1 MIFEYA
7 EIHLLDTPYFL
18 DKGYDYFIPADMR
31 GEIKVGSLVSVPF
44 GMANRRQMAVVSA
57 LKERALDPTIP
68 CKPIISL
75 GDARLA
81 LTDEQLKL
89 CFFLKEQ
96 TLCTFGE
103 AHRAVI
109 PSAVMSQLVE
119 VYVASESDE
128 PDENTISTFDR
139 STLSVY
145 EYIRKQGSVRFDLL
159 KSKFGGGVDASL
171 RKLRECGAVFRT
183 HVIRNKEEK
192 TENHYQLNIDTG
204 RALSIADG
212 ADADVKLRSVMHR
225 EILRALANAEGARLS
240 EAELCEMTGASHAQ
254 IKALVDK
261 GLVQKLALKVDR
273 SIVDEYIGTPREFEL
288 SAQQSEALATL
299 EGLLDSGE
307 PKAALLHGI
316 TGSGKTCVMM
326 KIIDR
331 VLADNRGVILLLP
344 EIALTPQTLTL
355 FCSRYGSR
363 VAVIHSALS
372 AGERLDTYTR
382 IKEGRAD
389 LVIGTRSAVFA
400 PVRDLGLIII
410 DEEQEHTYKSDM
422 DPKYHARDIA
432 RFRCTYNNALM
443 LLASATPSLESY
455 KKAMDGKYTLIKLTE
470 RFGEARLPD
479 VTVYDM
485 RPEMQSG
492 NLSPLGAM
500 LCRKLVKNKADGGQS
515 ILFLNRRGYN
525 NFLSCRDCGESVKC
539 PVCSVS
545 MTYHTIGGSYD
556 RGELRCH
563 WCGRRAPTP
572 TECPSCH
579 GTHIARMGYGTQR
592 VEQEIS
598 SLLPDASVLRMD
610 ADSAS
615 TKYAYEEKLGVFRRH
630 EADILLGTQMVT
642 KGHDFPDVT
651 LVGVLLA
658 DASLYLDDY
667 RASER
672 TFAMITQVIGRAGR
686 AQMRGEAIIQTN
698 NPDNECIKLACAQ
711 DYEAFYEAEIRLRKL
726 LVFPPF
732 CDIALLT
739 LSGANETEVLK
750 AARVLADTVKD
761 FSAKEFSDV
770 PLISFG
776 PFEAPV
782 YKVENKYRMR
792 MILKCR
798 LNKRSRAMLS
808 EIMIKFS
815 KANVKGLSLSVD
827 LNPSNI

>member
-18 DKGYDYFIPADMR
+18 DKGYDYFIPADLR
-31 GEIKVGSLVSVPF
+31 DGIRVGMLVSVPF

-57 LKERALDPTIP
+57 LRERPSDPAIP
-68 CKPIISL
+68 CKPIFSL
-75 GDARLA
+75 CDEKLT

-89 CFFLKEQ
+89 CAFVKEQ

-103 AHRAVI
+103 ALRAMV

-119 VYVASESDE
+119 VYVISESYA
-128 PDENTISTFDR
+128 PDDNTISTFDR

-159 KSKFGGGVDASL
+159 KSKFGTGVDASL
-171 RKLRECGAVFRT
+171 RKLRECGAVFRS
-183 HVIRNKEEK
+183 HVVKNKEEK
-192 TENHYQLNIDTG
+192 TESYYELNISRE
-204 RALSIADG
+204 RAILIADG
-212 ADADVKLRSVMHR
+212 VDFGVKLRSAAHR
-225 EILRALANAEGARLS
+225 EVLRAVANAEERIS
-240 EAELCEMTGASHAQ
+240 EVELCEATGASHTQ

-261 GLVQKLALKVDR
+261 ELITRIAVKVDR
-273 SIVDEYIGTPREFEL
+273 SIVDEYIGKAREFEL

-299 EGLLDSGE
+299 EALVDSGE

-331 VLADNRGVILLLP
+331 VLADKRGVILLLP
-344 EIALTPQTLTL
+344 EIALTPQTLSL

-372 AGERLDTYTR
+372 AGEKLDTYTR

-400 PVRDLGLIII
+400 PVNNLGLIII

-432 RFRCTYNNALM
+432 RFRCTHNNALM

-500 LCRKLVKNKADGGQS
+500 LCRKLVKNKDDGGQS

-563 WCGRRAPTP
+563 WCGRRAETP

-615 TKYAYEEKLGVFRRH
+615 TKYSYEEKLGIFRRH
-630 EADILLGTQMVT
+630 EADVLLGTQMVT

-698 NPDNECIKLACAQ
+698 NPDHECIKLACAQ
-711 DYEAFYEAEIRLRKL
+711 DYEAFYETEIRLRKL

-739 LSGANETEVLK
+739 LSGANEPEVLK
-750 AARVLADTVKD
+750 AAKVLADTIKD

>member
-18 DKGYDYFIPADMR
+18 DKGYDYFIPADLR
-31 GEIKVGSLVSVPF
+31 DGIRVGMLVSVPF

-57 LKERALDPTIP
+57 LRERPSDPAIP
-68 CKPIISL
+68 CKPIFSL
-75 GDARLA
+75 CDEKLT

-89 CFFLKEQ
+89 CAFVKEQ

-103 AHRAVI
+103 ALRAMV

-119 VYVASESDE
+119 VYVISESYA
-128 PDENTISTFDR
+128 PDDNTISTFDR

-145 EYIRKQGSVRFDLL
+145 EYIRKEGSVRFDLL
-159 KSKFGGGVDASL
+159 KSKFGTGVDASL
-171 RKLRECGAVFRT
+171 RKLRECGAVFRS
-183 HVIRNKEEK
+183 HVVKNKEEK
-192 TENHYQLNIDTG
+192 TESHYELNISKE
-204 RALSIADG
+204 RAILIADG
-212 ADADVKLRSVMHR
+212 ADPDVKLRSAAHR
-225 EILRALANAEGARLS
+225 EVLRAVANADERIS
-240 EAELCEMTGASHAQ
+240 EAELCEVTGASHAQ
-254 IKALVDK
+254 IKALIDK
-261 GLVQKLALKVDR
+261 GLLTRIAVKVDR
-273 SIVDEYIGTPREFEL
+273 SIVDDYIGKAREFEL

-299 EGLLDSGE
+299 EALVDSGE

-331 VLADNRGVILLLP
+331 VLADKRGVILLLP
-344 EIALTPQTLTL
+344 EIALTPQTLSL

-372 AGERLDTYTR
+372 AGEKLDTYTR

-400 PVRDLGLIII
+400 PVNNLGLIII

-432 RFRCTYNNALM
+432 RFRCTHNNALM

-500 LCRKLVKNKADGGQS
+500 LCRKLVKNKEVGGQS

-563 WCGRRAPTP
+563 WCGRRAETP
-572 TECPSCH
+572 SECPSCH

-615 TKYAYEEKLGVFRRH
+615 TKYSYEEKLGIFRRH
-630 EADILLGTQMVT
+630 EADVLLGTQMVT

-698 NPDNECIKLACAQ
+698 NPDHECIKLACAQ
-711 DYEAFYEAEIRLRKL
+711 DFEAFYETEIRLRKL

-739 LSGANETEVLK
+739 LSGANEPEVLK
-750 AARVLADTVKD
+750 AAKVLADTIKD

-815 KANVKGLSLSVD
+815 KANVRGLSLSVD

>member
-18 DKGYDYFIPADMR
+18 DKAYDYFIPADLR
-31 GEIKVGSLVSVPF
+31 GDIRVGMLVSVPF

-57 LKERALDPTIP
+57 LKERPSDPAIP
-68 CKPIISL
+68 CKPIFSL
-75 GDARLA
+75 CDEKLT

-89 CFFLKEQ
+89 CCFVKEQ

-103 AHRAVI
+103 ALRAMI

-119 VYVASESDE
+119 VYVASESYA
-128 PDENTISTFDR
+128 PDDNTISTFDR

-159 KSKFGGGVDASL
+159 KSKFGTGVDASL
-171 RKLRECGAVFRT
+171 RKLRECGAVFRS
-183 HVIRNKEEK
+183 HVVKNKEEK
-192 TENHYQLNIDTG
+192 TENYYELNISKA
-204 RALSIADG
+204 RAMLIADG
-212 ADADVKLRSVMHR
+212 VDSDVKLRSSAHR
-225 EILRALANAEGARLS
+225 EILRALAAGAEERIS
-240 EAELCEMTGASHAQ
+240 EVELCELTGASHAQ
-254 IKALVDK
+254 IKALTDK
-261 GLVQKLALKVDR
+261 ELISKIAVKVDR
-273 SIVDEYIGTPREFEL
+273 SVVDEYIGKAREFEL

-299 EGLLDSGE
+299 EALFDSGE

-331 VLADNRGVILLLP
+331 VLADKRGVILLLP
-344 EIALTPQTLTL
+344 EIALTPQTLSL

-372 AGERLDTYTR
+372 AGEKLDTYTR

-400 PVRDLGLIII
+400 PVNNLGLIII

-432 RFRCTYNNALM
+432 RFRCTHNNALM

-500 LCRKLVKNKADGGQS
+500 LCRKLVKNKEAGGQS

-525 NFLSCRDCGESVKC
+525 NFLSCRDCGESIKC

-545 MTYHTIGGSYD
+545 MTYHTLGGSYD

-563 WCGRRAPTP
+563 WCGRRAEVPA
-572 TECPSCH
+572 ECPSCH

-598 SLLPDASVLRMD
+598 SLLPNASVLRMD

-615 TKYAYEEKLGVFRRH
+615 TKYSYEEKLGVFRRH
-630 EADILLGTQMVT
+630 EAD
-642 KGHDFPDVT
+642 
-651 LVGVLLA
+651 VLLA

-686 AQMRGEAIIQTN
+686 ASMRGEAIIQTN
-698 NPDNECIKLACAQ
+698 NPDHECIKLACAQ
-711 DYEAFYEAEIRLRKL
+711 DYEAFYDTEIRLRKL

-739 LSGANETEVLK
+739 LSGANEPEVLK
-750 AARVLADTVKD
+750 AAKVLADTIKD
-761 FSAKEFSDV
+761 FASKEFSDV

-798 LNKRSRAMLS
+798 LNKRSRTMLS

>member
-7 EIHLLDTPYFL
+7 EIYLLDTPFFL
-18 DKGYDYFIPADMR
+18 DKGYDYFVPVELR
-31 GEIKVGSLVSVPF
+31 GDISVGALVSVPF
-44 GMANRRQMAVVSA
+44 GMANRRQLAVVTA
-57 LKERALDPTIP
+57 LKESSLDPNIP
-68 CKPIISL
+68 CKPIFSL
-75 GDARLA
+75 CNERLT
-81 LTDEQLKL
+81 LSDEQLKL
-89 CFFLKEQ
+89 CYFMKEQ

-103 AHRAVI
+103 AVRAII
-109 PSAVMSQLVE
+109 PSSVISQLVE
-119 VYVASESDE
+119 VYAASEGTAD
-128 PDENTISTFDR
+128 DNTISTFDR

-145 EYIRKQGSVRFDLL
+145 EYIRKHGSVRFDLL
-159 KSKFGGGVDASL
+159 KSRFGASLDSSL
-171 RKLRECGAVFRT
+171 RKLRECGAVFRSYE
-183 HVIRNKEEK
+183 IKNKEEK
-192 TENHYQLNIDTG
+192 TENHYQLNI
-204 RALSIADG
+204 G
-212 ADADVKLRSVMHR
+212 ADVALAILDGSDKAIKLRSNMHK
-225 EILRALANAEGARLS
+225 EILRRLLSAGESALS
-240 EAELCEMTGASHAQ
+240 EEELAADTGASHTQ

-261 GLVQKLALKVDR
+261 GLLRQIAVKVDR
-273 SIVDEYIGTPREFEL
+273 SEVDDYIGEAKVFEL
-288 SAQQSEALATL
+288 SEAQNSALATL
-299 EGLLDSGE
+299 EALVDTGE
-307 PKAALLHGI
+307 PRAALLHGI

-331 VLADNRGVILLLP
+331 VLSDGRGVILLLP
-344 EIALTPQTLTL
+344 EISLTPQTLSL
-355 FCSRYGSR
+355 FCSRYGKR

-382 IKEGRAD
+382 IKEGKAD

-400 PVRDLGLIII
+400 PVTNLGLIII

-422 DPKYHARDIA
+422 NPKYHARDIA
-432 RFRCTYNNALM
+432 RYRCTYNNALM
-443 LLASATPSLESY
+443 LLASATPSVESY
-455 KKAMDGKYTLIKLTE
+455 KKAVDGKYTLIKLTE
-470 RFGEARLPD
+470 RFGEAKLPE

-485 RPEMQSG
+485 RPEAQAG
-492 NLSPLGAM
+492 NLSPLGAL
-500 LCRKLVKNKADGGQS
+500 LCRKLVKNKADGAQS

-525 NFLSCRDCGESVKC
+525 NFISCRDCGESVKC

-545 MTYHTIGGSYD
+545 MTYHTVGEGYE

-563 WCGRRAPTP
+563 WCGRRMPTP
-572 TECPSCH
+572 AECPSCH
-579 GTHIARMGYGTQR
+579 GTHMAKMGYGTQR
-592 VEQEIS
+592 VEEELS

-610 ADSAS
+610 TDSAS

-686 AQMRGEAIIQTN
+686 ACRKGEAIIQTN
-698 NPDNECIKLACAQ
+698 NPDHECIKLACAQ
-711 DYEAFYEAEIRLRKL
+711 DYEAFFETEIKLRKL

-732 CDIALLT
+732 CDIAVMT
-739 LSGANETEVLK
+739 VSSSVEVEVLK
-750 AARVLADTVKD
+750 AAKKLADTLKD
-761 FSAKEFSDV
+761 FSEHEFSDV
-770 PLISFG
+770 PMIVFG

-798 LNKRSRAMLS
+798 LNKRSREMLS
-808 EIMIKFS
+808 QIMIKFS
-815 KANVKGLSLSVD
+815 KAGVKGLSLSVD
-827 LNPSNI
+827 LNPSNL